1 MRRSSADQRAAEPLD
16 RLVVEIAGVDAAQ
29 RLALHQLAQELDQR
43 QHELRQSAFHGL
55 GVGVAQ
61 KRPDHPHEAAS
72 SCSARSLNEKGASGP
87 T

>member
-43 QHELRQSAFHGL
+43 QHELRQSRVPRSRGRR
-55 GVGVAQ
+55 GS
-61 KRPDHPHEAAS
+61 EAPRS
-72 SCSARSLNEKGASGP
+72 SP
-87 T
+87 